1 MHLTKHA
8 KSRMTQRGISRDLVE
23 IVGNYGRARFSN
35 GVVFIDMDEEG
46 INSYLGED
54 PTPQRQVIDKLKKV
68 YLVTVDSTVVTVS
81 RTNKRYKK
89 KFN

>member
-8 KSRMTQRGISRDLVE
+8 ESRMTQRGISRDLVE
-23 IVGNYGRARFSN
+23 IVGNYGRARFLN
-35 GVVFIDMDEEG
+35 GAVIIDMDEEG

-54 PTPQRQVIDKLKKV
+54 PAPQRQVIDKLKKV

>member
-8 KSRMTQRGISRDLVE
+8 ESRMTQRGISRDLVE

-35 GVVFIDMDEEG
+35 GAVIIDMDEEG

-54 PTPQRQVIDKLKKV
+54 PAPLRQVIDKLKKV

>member
-1 MHLTKHA
+1 
-8 KSRMTQRGISRDLVE
+8 MTQRGISRDLVD
-23 IVGNYGRARFSN
+23 IIGNYGRARFSS
-35 GVVFIDMDEEG
+35 GAVIIDMNEEC

-54 PTPQRQVIDKLKKV
+54 PAPQRQVIDKLKKV

-81 RTNKRYKK
+81 RTNKSYKK